1 MYLYDNEYYSKME
14 SYYQNMNI
22 RDEKEKNLMNGKDN
36 EWNVEY
42 DLLSVGKLSFTKSM
56 EKLLA
61 CL

>member
-61 CL
+61 WL